1 MGEKHILEY
10 KRQWDDEWLKW
21 LCGFANADGGTLY
34 IGISDKQ
41 HIIGVDNSKKLM
53 EDIPNKIV
61 SKLGIYPDVRLLEED
76 GKEIIEIEV
85 APSQESVLLDGV
97 LYKRVGAT
105 NQIVKGQALKDFYA
119 RKLNATWDSRIIRG
133 ATLDDIDPEAIKY
146 FLLKG
151 IDKGRLPKESVDDSV
166 EKVLKNL
173 EVMTDDDELT
183 LAALLLFGKNPQH
196 YCLNAR
202 IKIGRFG
209 HSQAALMN
217 QDLIDGDLIRMAD
230 RVMEALDAKYLIR
243 PIHYEGMQ
251 RIEPLEIPEDGLREI
266 LYNLEIHKDYNGPD
280 SLIRVFDDRITFWN
294 QGSLPAGITPESIF
308 RPHDSQPRN
317 RLIANA
323 FYMAGFVEAWG
334 RGYELITEAFTKE
347 GLEVPTIEE
356 EFGGVRV
363 IVKRE
368 IFYGIQHGGRV
379 DPKTGRLIKAGDTKN
394 VTNDVTKKLT
404 ERQRVILEML
414 PFGDIENVTKNERVT
429 TALLAGRFGKDPR
442 TIKRDMKVLQDLGI
456 VTHVGPSNGGYWKR
470 LSGMKRICKSILTF
484 LNDDSIP

>member
-1 MGEKHILEY
+1 MGEKHIIEY

-34 IGISDKQ
+34 IGITDKQ
-41 HIIGVDNSKKLM
+41 HIFGVENSKKLM

-119 RKLNATWDSRIIRG
+119 RKLNATWDSRVIRG
-133 ATLDDIDPEAIKY
+133 ATVDDIDPEAIKY

-251 RIEPLEIPEDGLREI
+251 RREPMELPEEGLREI

-308 RPHDSQPRN
+308 QPHDSQPRN

-414 PFGDIENVTKNERVT
+414 PFGDIENVIKNERVT

-470 LSGMKRICKSILTF
+470 LK
-484 LNDDSIP
+484 

>member
-1 MGEKHILEY
+1 MGEKHIIEY

-41 HIIGVDNSKKLM
+41 HIIGVYNSKKLM

-133 ATLDDIDPEAIKY
+133 ATLDDIDSEAIKY
-146 FLLKG
+146 FLRKG

-173 EVMTDDDELT
+173 EVITDDDELT

-251 RIEPLEIPEDGLREI
+251 RREPMELPEEGLREI

-470 LSGMKRICKSILTF
+470 LK
-484 LNDDSIP
+484 

>member
-1 MGEKHILEY
+1 MGEKHIIEY

-196 YCLNAR
+196 FCLNAR

-209 HSQAALMN
+209 RSQVALMN
-217 QDLIDGDLIRMAD
+217 QDLIGGDLIRMAD

-251 RIEPLEIPEDGLREI
+251 RREPMELPEEGLREI

-308 RPHDSQPRN
+308 RSHDSQPRN

-379 DPKTGRLIKAGDTKN
+379 DPKTGRLIKAGDTK
-394 VTNDVTKKLT
+394 DFIDYDTKKLT
-404 ERQRVILEML
+404 ERQRLIYELL
-414 PFGDIENVTKNERVT
+414 PFGITKDDTKNGPIT
-429 TALLAGRFGKDPR
+429 TARLARQFGKSSS
-442 TIKRDMKVLQDLGI
+442 TIKRDMKALQDLGL
-456 VTHVGPSNGGYWKR
+456 VTHIGPSNGGYWKR
-470 LSGMKRICKSILTF
+470 LK
-484 LNDDSIP
+484 

>member
-1 MGEKHILEY
+1 MGEKHIIEY

-61 SKLGIYPDVRLLEED
+61 SKLGIYPDIRLLEED

-119 RKLNATWDSRIIRG
+119 RKLNATWDSRVIRG
-133 ATLDDIDPEAIKY
+133 ATVDDIDPEAVKH
-146 FLLKG
+146 FLRKG
-151 IDKGRLPKESVDDSV
+151 IDKGRLPKESVDDPV

-173 EVMTDDDELT
+173 EVMTDDGELT

-308 RPHDSQPRN
+308 QPHDSHPRN

-347 GLEVPTIEE
+347 RLEVPTIEE

-368 IFYGIQHGGRV
+368 IFYGIQQGGRI
-379 DPKTGRLIKAGDTKN
+379 DPKTGSLIKAGDTKN

-442 TIKRDMKVLQDLGI
+442 TIKRDMKALQDLGL

-470 LSGMKRICKSILTF
+470 LK
-484 LNDDSIP
+484 

>member
-1 MGEKHILEY
+1 MRRTLIFL
-10 KRQWDDEWLKW
+10 LS
-21 LCGFANADGGTLY
+21 LLLLASCGGGRWINDGGNSDQPWLNYRSLNDY
-34 IGISDKQ
+34 IEAISPHFFDGIAAR
-41 HIIGVDNSKKLM
+41 GVSTIHGSTK
-53 EDIPNKIV
+53 P
-61 SKLGIYPDVRLLEED
+61 LLLVD
-76 GKEIIEIEV
+76 GFEV
-85 APSQESVLLDGV
+85 Q
-97 LYKRVGAT
+97 
-105 NQIVKGQALKDFYA
+105 
-119 RKLNATWDSRIIRG
+119 
-133 ATLDDIDPEAIKY
+133 TLDDIDPEAIKY

-217 QDLIDGDLIRMAD
+217 QDLIGGDLIRMAD

-251 RIEPLEIPEDGLREI
+251 RREPMELPEEGLREI

-394 VTNDVTKKLT
+394 VTNDVTKK
-404 ERQRVILEML
+404 
-414 PFGDIENVTKNERVT
+414 
-429 TALLAGRFGKDPR
+429 
-442 TIKRDMKVLQDLGI
+442 
-456 VTHVGPSNGGYWKR
+456 
-470 LSGMKRICKSILTF
+470 
-484 LNDDSIP
+484 

>member
-1 MGEKHILEY
+1 MGEKHIIEY

-251 RIEPLEIPEDGLREI
+251 RREPLELPEDGLREI

-470 LSGMKRICKSILTF
+470 LK
-484 LNDDSIP
+484 

>member
-1 MGEKHILEY
+1 MGEKHIIEY
-10 KRQWDDEWLKW
+10 KRQWDDKWLKW

-146 FLLKG
+146 FLRKG

-173 EVMTDDDELT
+173 EVMTDDDDLT

-230 RVMEALDAKYLIR
+230 HVMEALDAKYLIR

-251 RIEPLEIPEDGLREI
+251 RREPLELPEDGLREI

-379 DPKTGRLIKAGDTKN
+379 DPKTGRLIKAGDTK
-394 VTNDVTKKLT
+394 DFIDYDTKKLT
-404 ERQRVILEML
+404 ERQRLIYELL
-414 PFGDIENVTKNERVT
+414 PFGITKDDTKNEPIT
-429 TALLAGRFGKDPR
+429 TARLARQFGKSSS
-442 TIKRDMKVLQDLGI
+442 TIKRDMKALQDLGL
-456 VTHVGPSNGGYWKR
+456 VTHIGPSNGGYWKR
-470 LSGMKRICKSILTF
+470 LK
-484 LNDDSIP
+484 

>member
-1 MGEKHILEY
+1 MGEKHIIEY

-133 ATLDDIDPEAIKY
+133 ATLDDIDSEAIKY
-146 FLLKG
+146 FLRKG

-251 RIEPLEIPEDGLREI
+251 RREPMELPEEGLREI

-470 LSGMKRICKSILTF
+470 LK
-484 LNDDSIP
+484 

>member
-146 FLLKG
+146 FLRKG

-308 RPHDSQPRN
+308 QPHDSHPRN

-470 LSGMKRICKSILTF
+470 LK
-484 LNDDSIP
+484 

>member
-1 MGEKHILEY
+1 MGEKHIIEY

-196 YCLNAR
+196 FCLNAR

-251 RIEPLEIPEDGLREI
+251 RREPMELPEEGLREI

-379 DPKTGRLIKAGDTKN
+379 DPKTGRLIKAGDT
-394 VTNDVTKKLT
+394 NDFIDYDTKKLT
-404 ERQRVILEML
+404 ERQRLIYKLL
-414 PFGDIENVTKNERVT
+414 PFGITKDDTKNEPIT
-429 TALLAGRFGKDPR
+429 TARLARQFGKSSS
-442 TIKRDMKVLQDLGI
+442 TIKRDMKALQDLGL
-456 VTHVGPSNGGYWKR
+456 VTHIGPSNGGYWKR
-470 LSGMKRICKSILTF
+470 LK
-484 LNDDSIP
+484 

>member
-1 MGEKHILEY
+1 MGEKHIIEY

-34 IGISDKQ
+34 IGITDKQ
-41 HIIGVDNSKKLM
+41 HIFGVENSKKLM

-146 FLLKG
+146 FLRKG

-251 RIEPLEIPEDGLREI
+251 RREPLELPEDGLREI

-368 IFYGIQHGGRV
+368 IFYGIQQGGRI

-470 LSGMKRICKSILTF
+470 LK
-484 LNDDSIP
+484 

>member
-1 MGEKHILEY
+1 MGEKHIIEY

-34 IGISDKQ
+34 IGITDKQ
-41 HIIGVDNSKKLM
+41 HIFGVENSKKLM

-119 RKLNATWDSRIIRG
+119 RKLNATWDSRVIRG
-133 ATLDDIDPEAIKY
+133 ATVDDIDPEAIKY
-146 FLLKG
+146 FLRKG
-151 IDKGRLPKESVDDSV
+151 IDKGRLPKESVDDPV

-173 EVMTDDDELT
+173 EVMTDDGELT

-196 YCLNAR
+196 FCLNAR

-209 HSQAALMN
+209 RSQVALMN
-217 QDLIDGDLIRMAD
+217 QDLIGGDLIRMAD

-308 RPHDSQPRN
+308 QPHDSHPRN

-368 IFYGIQHGGRV
+368 IFYGIQQGGRI

-470 LSGMKRICKSILTF
+470 LK
-484 LNDDSIP
+484 

>member
-1 MGEKHILEY
+1 MGEKHIIEY

-34 IGISDKQ
+34 IGITDKQ
-41 HIIGVDNSKKLM
+41 HIFGVENSKKLM

-119 RKLNATWDSRIIRG
+119 RKLNATWDSRVIRG
-133 ATLDDIDPEAIKY
+133 ATVDDIDPEAIKY
-146 FLLKG
+146 FLRKG
-151 IDKGRLPKESVDDSV
+151 IDKGRLPKESVDDPV

-251 RIEPLEIPEDGLREI
+251 RIEPLEIPEEGLREI

-368 IFYGIQHGGRV
+368 IFYGIQQGGRV

-470 LSGMKRICKSILTF
+470 LK
-484 LNDDSIP
+484 

>member
-1 MGEKHILEY
+1 MGEKHIIEY

-119 RKLNATWDSRIIRG
+119 RKLNATWDSRVIRG
-133 ATLDDIDPEAIKY
+133 ATVDDIDPEAIKY
-146 FLLKG
+146 FLRKG
-151 IDKGRLPKESVDDSV
+151 IDKGRLPKESVDDPV

-251 RIEPLEIPEDGLREI
+251 RREPMELPEEGLREI

-379 DPKTGRLIKAGDTKN
+379 DPKTGRLIKAGDTK
-394 VTNDVTKKLT
+394 DFIDYDTKKLT
-404 ERQRVILEML
+404 ERQRLIYELL
-414 PFGDIENVTKNERVT
+414 PFGITKDDTKNEPIT
-429 TALLAGRFGKDPR
+429 TARLARQFGKSSS
-442 TIKRDMKVLQDLGI
+442 TIKRDMKALQDLGL
-456 VTHVGPSNGGYWKR
+456 VTHIGPSNGGYWKR
-470 LSGMKRICKSILTF
+470 LK
-484 LNDDSIP
+484 

>member
-1 MGEKHILEY
+1 MGEKHIIEY

-21 LCGFANADGGTLY
+21 LCSFANADGGTLY

-119 RKLNATWDSRIIRG
+119 RKLNATWDSRVIRG
-133 ATLDDIDPEAIKY
+133 ATVDDIDPEAIKY
-146 FLLKG
+146 FLRKG
-151 IDKGRLPKESVDDSV
+151 IDKGRLPKESVDDPV

-173 EVMTDDDELT
+173 EVMTDDGELT

-251 RIEPLEIPEDGLREI
+251 RIEPLEIPEDGLREL

-308 RPHDSQPRN
+308 QPHDSHPRN

-470 LSGMKRICKSILTF
+470 LK
-484 LNDDSIP
+484 

>member
-1 MGEKHILEY
+1 MGEKHIIEY

-34 IGISDKQ
+34 IGITDKQ
-41 HIIGVDNSKKLM
+41 HIFGVENSKKLM

-119 RKLNATWDSRIIRG
+119 RKLNATWDSRVIRG
-133 ATLDDIDPEAIKY
+133 ATVDDIDPEAIKY

-251 RIEPLEIPEDGLREI
+251 RREPMELPEEGLREI

-308 RPHDSQPRN
+308 QPHDSQPRN

-379 DPKTGRLIKAGDTKN
+379 DPKTGRLIKAGDTK
-394 VTNDVTKKLT
+394 DFIDYDTKKLT
-404 ERQRVILEML
+404 ERQRLIYELL
-414 PFGDIENVTKNERVT
+414 PFGITKDDTKNEPIT
-429 TALLAGRFGKDPR
+429 TARLARQFGKSSS
-442 TIKRDMKVLQDLGI
+442 TIKRDMKALQDLGL
-456 VTHVGPSNGGYWKR
+456 VTHIGPSNGGYWKR
-470 LSGMKRICKSILTF
+470 LK
-484 LNDDSIP
+484 

>member
-1 MGEKHILEY
+1 MGEKHIIEY

-34 IGISDKQ
+34 IGITDKQ
-41 HIIGVDNSKKLM
+41 HIFGVENSKKLM

-119 RKLNATWDSRIIRG
+119 RKLNATWDSRVIRG
-133 ATLDDIDPEAIKY
+133 ATVDDIDPEAIKY
-146 FLLKG
+146 FLRKG
-151 IDKGRLPKESVDDSV
+151 IDKGRLPKESVDDPV

-308 RPHDSQPRN
+308 QPHDSHPRN
-317 RLIANA
+317 HLIANA

-368 IFYGIQHGGRV
+368 IFYGIQQGGRI

-470 LSGMKRICKSILTF
+470 LK
-484 LNDDSIP
+484 

>member
-1 MGEKHILEY
+1 MGEKHIIEY

-209 HSQAALMN
+209 HSQVALMN

-251 RIEPLEIPEDGLREI
+251 RREPMELPEEGLREI

-308 RPHDSQPRN
+308 RSHDSQPRN

-368 IFYGIQHGGRV
+368 IFYGIQQGGRI
-379 DPKTGRLIKAGDTKN
+379 DPKTGRLIKAGDTK
-394 VTNDVTKKLT
+394 DFIDYDTKKLT
-404 ERQRVILEML
+404 ERQRLIYELL
-414 PFGDIENVTKNERVT
+414 PFGITKDDTKNEPIT
-429 TALLAGRFGKDPR
+429 TARLARQFGKSSS
-442 TIKRDMKVLQDLGI
+442 TIKRDMKALQDLGL
-456 VTHVGPSNGGYWKR
+456 VTHIGPSNGGYWKR
-470 LSGMKRICKSILTF
+470 LK
-484 LNDDSIP
+484 

>member
-251 RIEPLEIPEDGLREI
+251 RREPMELPEEGLREI

-442 TIKRDMKVLQDLGI
+442 TIKRDMKVLQDFGI

-470 LSGMKRICKSILTF
+470 LK
-484 LNDDSIP
+484 

>member
-1 MGEKHILEY
+1 MGEKHIIEY

-41 HIIGVDNSKKLM
+41 HIVGVDNSKKLM

-379 DPKTGRLIKAGDTKN
+379 DPKTGRLIKAGDTK
-394 VTNDVTKKLT
+394 DFIDYDTKKLT
-404 ERQRVILEML
+404 ERQRLIYELL
-414 PFGDIENVTKNERVT
+414 PFGITKDDTKNEPIT
-429 TALLAGRFGKDPR
+429 TARLARQFGKSSS
-442 TIKRDMKVLQDLGI
+442 TIKRDMKALQDLGL
-456 VTHVGPSNGGYWKR
+456 VTHIGPSNGGYWKR
-470 LSGMKRICKSILTF
+470 LK
-484 LNDDSIP
+484 

>member
-1 MGEKHILEY
+1 MGEKHIIEY

-251 RIEPLEIPEDGLREI
+251 RREPMELPEEGLREI

-308 RPHDSQPRN
+308 QPHDSQPRN

-368 IFYGIQHGGRV
+368 IFYGIQQGGRI
-379 DPKTGRLIKAGDTKN
+379 DPKTGRLIKAGDTK
-394 VTNDVTKKLT
+394 DFIDYDTKKLT
-404 ERQRVILEML
+404 ERQRLIYELL
-414 PFGDIENVTKNERVT
+414 PFGITKDDTKNEPIT
-429 TALLAGRFGKDPR
+429 TARLARQFGKSSS
-442 TIKRDMKVLQDLGI
+442 TIKRDMKALQDLGL
-456 VTHVGPSNGGYWKR
+456 VTHIGPSNGDYWKR
-470 LSGMKRICKSILTF
+470 LK
-484 LNDDSIP
+484 

>member
-1 MGEKHILEY
+1 MGEKHIIEY

-41 HIIGVDNSKKLM
+41 HIVGVDNSKKLM

-119 RKLNATWDSRIIRG
+119 RKLNATWDSRVIRG
-133 ATLDDIDPEAIKY
+133 ATVDDIDPEAIKY
-146 FLLKG
+146 FLRKG

-251 RIEPLEIPEDGLREI
+251 RREPMELPEEGLREI

-308 RPHDSQPRN
+308 QPHDSQPRN

-414 PFGDIENVTKNERVT
+414 PFGDIENVIKNERVT

-470 LSGMKRICKSILTF
+470 LK
-484 LNDDSIP
+484 

>member
-1 MGEKHILEY
+1 MGEKHIIEY

-196 YCLNAR
+196 YCLNAL

-456 VTHVGPSNGGYWKR
+456 VTHVGPSNGG
-470 LSGMKRICKSILTF
+470 
-484 LNDDSIP
+484 

>member
-1 MGEKHILEY
+1 MGEKHIIEY

-119 RKLNATWDSRIIRG
+119 RKLNATWDSRVIRG
-133 ATLDDIDPEAIKY
+133 ATVDDIDPEAIKY
-146 FLLKG
+146 FLRKG

-251 RIEPLEIPEDGLREI
+251 RREPMELPEEGLREI

-308 RPHDSQPRN
+308 QPHDSQPRN

-368 IFYGIQHGGRV
+368 IFYGIQQGGRI
-379 DPKTGRLIKAGDTKN
+379 DPKTGRLIKAGDTK
-394 VTNDVTKKLT
+394 DFIDYDTKKLT
-404 ERQRVILEML
+404 ERQRLIYELL
-414 PFGDIENVTKNERVT
+414 PFGITKDDTKNEPIT
-429 TALLAGRFGKDPR
+429 TARLARQFGKSSS
-442 TIKRDMKVLQDLGI
+442 TIKRDMKALQDLGL
-456 VTHVGPSNGGYWKR
+456 VTHIGPSNGDYWKR
-470 LSGMKRICKSILTF
+470 LK
-484 LNDDSIP
+484 

>member
-1 MGEKHILEY
+1 MGEKHIIEY

-34 IGISDKQ
+34 IGITDKQ
-41 HIIGVDNSKKLM
+41 HIFGVENSKKLM

-119 RKLNATWDSRIIRG
+119 RKLNATWDSRVIRG
-133 ATLDDIDPEAIKY
+133 ATVDDIDPEAIKY
-146 FLLKG
+146 FLRKG

-251 RIEPLEIPEDGLREI
+251 RREPMELPEEGLREI

-394 VTNDVTKKLT
+394 VTNDVTQKLT

-414 PFGDIENVTKNERVT
+414 PFGDIENVIKNERVT

-470 LSGMKRICKSILTF
+470 LK
-484 LNDDSIP
+484 